1 MKAAGAKFDVL
12 SMHPYNNTPRL
23 GLNDGKDQSTTN
35 PRFIGIGNFDT
46 FIKLANQTFGKKYP
60 IWVTEF
66 GWATPAAGKT
76 QYTVS
81 PAQQAQFAYD
91 SILRFKQLP
100 QVEKMTWFLVRDN
113 PPKPG
118 AWYTTGLEKVD
129 GTHKPS
135 FNSWVSAAGKL
146 KKSSIR

>member
-1 MKAAGAKFDVL
+1 
-12 SMHPYNNTPRL
+12 MHPYNNTPRL